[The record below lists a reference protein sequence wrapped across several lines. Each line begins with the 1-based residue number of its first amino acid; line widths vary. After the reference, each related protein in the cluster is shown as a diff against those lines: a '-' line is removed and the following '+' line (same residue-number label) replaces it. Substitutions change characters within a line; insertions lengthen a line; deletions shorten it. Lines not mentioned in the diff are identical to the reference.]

1 MLDAPTIVPELLR
14 EEAERYRRLAEN
26 LTDQK
31 DRETVMGYCRELL
44 DRAGDGTERAPL
56 SQKPSRFRIER

>member
-1 MLDAPTIVPELLR
+1 MLDAPAVSSELLR

-44 DRAGDGTERAPL
+44 ERADQLETALNAP
-56 SQKPSRFRIER
+56 R

>member
-1 MLDAPTIVPELLR
+1 MPGTSPNSPELLR
-14 EEAERYRRLAEN
+14 EEAERYRRLALN

-44 DRAGDGTERAPL
+44 ERADRFDGTLRAP
-56 SQKPSRFRIER
+56 R

>member
-1 MLDAPTIVPELLR
+1 MLYASTIGSELLR

-31 DRETVMGYCRELL
+31 DRKTVMEYCCELL
-44 DRAGDGTERAPL
+44 DRAERLESGLKAP
-56 SQKPSRFRIER
+56 R

>member
-1 MLDAPTIVPELLR
+1 MCSQLALSCSE

-31 DRETVMGYCRELL
+31 DRETVMQYCYELL
-44 DRAGDGTERAPL
+44 DRANRLGSALIAP
-56 SQKPSRFRIER
+56 R